1 MIVLIV
7 VYYGFQALKFLQG
20 LRQTF
25 DARGLRQ
32 NRFEALAR
40 SNRASVEI
48 GDFAGFVVKSRNST
62 REIGRRIV
70 GARWQGQGTP
80 QTIPLPK
87 CRIIRQN
94 LDRAAFCRTF
104 PPQIKN

>member
-40 SNRASVEI
+40 STEPGVEI

-87 CRIIRQN
+87 YRTIRHN
-94 LDRAAFCRTF
+94 SRHAAF
-104 PPQIKN
+104 